1 MEQMTVESPRLRTAT
16 SLLELVGG
24 TPLLRLDRYAGPA
37 AAQVHAKLEFLNPGG
52 SVKDRAAIGMILAAE
67 RAGQIAPGATLIEPT
82 AGNTGVGLALIGNLR
97 GYRVIVVVPEKF
109 VGPKTSV
116 MKVLGAEVVLTP
128 TEKGMPYAI
137 EKAKEL
143 AATIPGAFVPQQFA
157 NAANPEYHEETT
169 AAEIHE
175 QLGGVPDAVVMGGG
189 TGGTFTGVARYF
201 KKRNPDVRCVL
212 VEPLGSIWGGGPAGP
227 HKVEGIGNS
236 FWPSTLD
243 RAVIDEIRTITDDQS
258 FVAVRELARSEGLL
272 IGGSAGAAAHA
283 ARELAR
289 ELGPGKR
296 VVTLF
301 ADGFERYLG
310 KGVFENL

>member
-1 MEQMTVESPRLRTAT
+1 MEQMTVESARLRTAS

-24 TPLLRLDRYAGPA
+24 TPLLRLARYAGPA
-37 AAQVHAKLEFLNPGG
+37 AAQVHAKLEFMNPGG

-109 VGPKTSV
+109 VGPKTAV
-116 MKVLGAEVVLTP
+116 MRVLGAEVVLTP
-128 TEKGMPYAI
+128 TEKGMPHAI

-157 NAANPEYHEETT
+157 NAANPEYHEATT

-175 QLGGVPDAVVMGGG
+175 QLGAVPDAVVMGGG

-201 KKRNPDVRCVL
+201 KKRDAKVRCVL
-212 VEPLGSIWGGGPAGP
+212 VEPQGSIWGGGPIAP

-236 FWPSTLD
+236 FWPATLD
-243 RAVIDEIRTITDDQS
+243 RAVIDEIRTVTDDQA

-283 ARELAR
+283 AREVAR
-289 ELGPGKR
+289 DLGPGKR